1 MYTMTYIKSML
12 VGALTF
18 VASAIAY
25 LIVLSA
31 VLMRTPL
38 SPNVVDVH
46 TPPPGSEVGINLGAV
61 VFRPSFWLIA
71 WLAFAVGFYWEF
83 RRASKN

>member
-1 MYTMTYIKSML
+1 
-12 VGALTF
+12 
-18 VASAIAY
+18 

-31 VLMRTPL
+31 MLMRTY
-38 SPNVVDVH
+38 
-46 TPPPGSEVGINLGAV
+46 TPPPGSAVFIKLGAV
-61 VFRPSFWLIA
+61 VWRPSFWLIA

>member
-1 MYTMTYIKSML
+1 MYTMIYIKSML

-31 VLMRTPL
+31 VLMRTY
-38 SPNVVDVH
+38 
-46 TPPPGSEVGINLGAV
+46 TPPPGSEVGISLGAV